1 MNDPKQISK
10 LLRFCDSNGGCCDCF
25 GRDECYSANRAD
37 LYTDA
42 ADVIDDLMKTSA
54 QQRWISVHK
63 YLPKMH
69 DAGIL
74 KKIGIMQRSRKV
86 IAAITDGN
94 EYIVDNNAELRDGKW
109 YSDTIRMLEA
119 GKKQFSVTHWMQLP
133 QPPRAVKTSMY
144 DNCQDC
150 MEDAPYQFCCKIEC
164 GEHEF
169 CRDCNAKSRGGQCPN
184 SLEVNR
190 VDHH

>member
-42 ADVIDDLMKTSA
+42 ADVIDDLLKMSA
-54 QQRWISVHK
+54 QKGWISVREQ
-63 YLPKMH
+63 LPKMH

-74 KKIGIMQRSRKV
+74 KKLGIMQRSRKV

-94 EYIVDNNAELRDGKW
+94 DYIVDNNAELRDGKW

-119 GKKQFSVTHWMQLP
+119 GKKQFVVTHWMPLP
-133 QPPRAVKTSMY
+133 QPPEGVKSRMY

-150 MEDAPYQFCCKIEC
+150 TEDAPYHFCCKTEC
-164 GEHEF
+164 GAQEF
-169 CRDCNAKSRGGQCPN
+169 CRECEAEPRGDHCPN
-184 SLEVNR
+184 ENSR
-190 VDHH
+190 R